1 MYDGY
6 RSMHE
11 TAGLEVDIAQL
22 RRRIYGIRIAE
33 EGLADKA
40 GRVGVMWRSAL
51 RDKGGDV
58 GKCIRTE
65 HKAAC
70 CHVSL
75 IVIDV
80 YSHVSINSRAVASVI
95 CSLARAM

>member
-58 GKCIRTE
+58 GKTPGPG

-70 CHVSL
+70 RHVSL
-75 IVIDV
+75 IAMDV
-80 YSHVSINSRAVASVI
+80 FAHASISS
-95 CSLARAM
+95 